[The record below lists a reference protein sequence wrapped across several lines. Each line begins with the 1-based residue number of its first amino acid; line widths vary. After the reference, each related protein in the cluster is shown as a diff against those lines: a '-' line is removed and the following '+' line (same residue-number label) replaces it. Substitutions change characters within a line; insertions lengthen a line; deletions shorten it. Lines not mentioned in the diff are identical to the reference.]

1 MRGWLARLFGGR
13 KGHEDDEPARFA
25 PPSPGAV
32 RAMKNSSR
40 FGSSQLSSKSG
51 SSKIGSPR
59 RGIHADQVADKVKS
73 GFDPYNS
80 GSFERHNAWE
90 RVIRR

>member
-1 MRGWLARLFGGR
+1 MWLARLFGGR
-13 KGHEDDEPARFA
+13 KAKAKDEPARFA
-25 PPSPGAV
+25 PPARAVQPGK
-32 RAMKNSSR
+32 RAPTV
-40 FGSSQLSSKSG
+40 GSAK
-51 SSKIGSPR
+51 
-59 RGIHADQVADKVKS
+59 RGMQAGKATDKMADKVNS